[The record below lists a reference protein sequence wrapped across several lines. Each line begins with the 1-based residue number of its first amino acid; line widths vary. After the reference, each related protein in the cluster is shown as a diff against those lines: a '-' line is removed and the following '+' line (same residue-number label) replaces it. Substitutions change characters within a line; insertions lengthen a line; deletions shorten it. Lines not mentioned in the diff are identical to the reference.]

1 MQVAK
6 DRGLGFGV
14 WRLGQEDPGVWDAP
28 LAAPEHWPRP

>member
-14 WRLGQEDPGVWDAP
+14 WRLGQEDAGVWDVSLTTP
-28 LAAPEHWPRP
+28 TNWPR